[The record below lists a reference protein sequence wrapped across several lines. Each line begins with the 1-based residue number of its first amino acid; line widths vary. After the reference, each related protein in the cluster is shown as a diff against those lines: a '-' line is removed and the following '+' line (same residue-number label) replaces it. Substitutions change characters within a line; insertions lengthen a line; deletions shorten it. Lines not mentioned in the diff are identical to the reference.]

1 MKTFDTSTFERYA
14 EFLKERLAS
23 KQHLTEDSVRY
34 SFFFAALETTDIK
47 QHEIILE
54 LPHPAF
60 EKKEIDTYV
69 LPAEG
74 RAAHF
79 IEFKFHRVSNS
90 SSPKPQ
96 KAGSLFKDFGRLST
110 VKSENTRCLVV
121 YLTDGEMARYFEKHA
136 QAYSDFWTMPNGSS
150 FTYDDT
156 FLAKTRNTVRNVCG
170 DVHLARVTVAY
181 SNRLPND
188 FHLRVF
194 EMDAHPGLPSIREEA
209 LEAALV

>member
-1 MKTFDTSTFERYA
+1 MNTFNFNTFERYA
-14 EFLKERLAS
+14 DFLKERLVS

-34 SFFFAALETTDIK
+34 SFFFAALDTTDIK

-69 LPAEG
+69 LPADG
-74 RAAHF
+74 RAAHY
-79 IEFKFHRVSNS
+79 IEFKFHRASNS

-110 VKSENTRCLVV
+110 VKSEDARCLVV
-121 YLTDGEMARYFEKHA
+121 YLTDGEMAQYFDNH
-136 QAYSDFWTMPNGSS
+136 QNVYSGFWSKPIGSS
-150 FTYDDT
+150 FSYDDD
-156 FLAKTRNTVRNVCG
+156 FLSKTRDTVRKVCG
-170 DVHLARVTVAY
+170 DVHHADVTVAF
-181 SNRLPND
+181 SAVLPRD

-194 EMDAHPGLPSIREEA
+194 EVHKHKSQT
-209 LEAALV
+209 

>member
-1 MKTFDTSTFERYA
+1 MKTFNSRMFERYA

-34 SFFFAALETTDIK
+34 SFFFAALDTTNIK
-47 QHEIILE
+47 QHEIVLE

-74 RAAHF
+74 RAAYY

-110 VKSENTRCLVV
+110 VRSDGARCLVV
-121 YLTDGEMARYFEKHA
+121 YLTDGEMAKYFDKHQA
-136 QAYSDFWTMPNGSS
+136 AYSDFWSKPVGGS
-150 FTYDDT
+150 FCYDDD
-156 FLAKTRNTVRNVCG
+156 FLSKTRNTVRKVCG
-170 DVHLARVTVAY
+170 DVHHADVTVIFSA
-181 SNRLPND
+181 SLPGD

-194 EMDAHPGLPSIREEA
+194 EIDKHQTAVTI
-209 LEAALV
+209 

>member
-1 MKTFDTSTFERYA
+1 MKTFNSSTFERYA
-14 EFLKERLAS
+14 ELLKERLAS

-34 SFFFAALETTDIK
+34 SFFFAALDTTDIK
-47 QHEIILE
+47 QHEIVLE

-74 RAAHF
+74 RAAYY
-79 IEFKFHRVSNS
+79 IEFKFHRASNS

-110 VKSENTRCLVV
+110 VKNDGARCLVV
-121 YLTDGEMARYFEKHA
+121 YLTDGEMAKYFDKHQA
-136 QAYSDFWTMPNGSS
+136 AYSGFWSKLVGDS
-150 FTYDDT
+150 FSYDDD
-156 FLAKTRNTVRNVCG
+156 FLSKTRDTVRNLCG
-170 DVHLARVTVAY
+170 DVHHADVSVVFSA
-181 SNRLPND
+181 SLPGD

-194 EMDAHPGLPSIREEA
+194 EIDKHQTAMT
-209 LEAALV
+209 V

>member
-1 MKTFDTSTFERYA
+1 MKTFSTSTFERYA
-14 EFLKERLAS
+14 EFLKDRLAS
-23 KQHLTEDSVRY
+23 RQHLTEDSVRY
-34 SFFFAALETTDIK
+34 SFFFASLETTDIK

-74 RAAHF
+74 RAAHY

-96 KAGSLFKDFGRLST
+96 KAGSLFKDFGRLAT
-110 VKSENTRCLVV
+110 VKAENTRCLVV
-121 YLTDGEMARYFEKHA
+121 YLSDGEMAEYFDKHQA
-136 QAYSDFWTMPNGSS
+136 AYSGFWSKPIGQS
-150 FTYDDT
+150 FSYDDH
-156 FLAKTRNTVRNVCG
+156 FLSKTRDTVRKVCG
-170 DVHLARVTVAY
+170 DVHHADVTVVY
-181 SNRLPND
+181 SAALPGN

-194 EMDAHPGLPSIREEA
+194 EVTEHQSQSVGQLAEIVA
-209 LEAALV
+209 